1 LPPRLRYP
9 SSILESL
16 ERTSPRPRVAP
27 AIPNETP
34 ALPITAP
41 KAKPQLDLPPP
52 YTLVTL
58 RETGDAFAHACRIA
72 PEAGAGT
79 LVHVGR
85 FDLVEFAL
93 VLEPEEPLA
102 RARRVFFAG
111 MAALA
116 DAIGAVSPPVK
127 PLAFD
132 WPDTILFD
140 GARIG
145 GGRLGW
151 PADCAEDAVPGW
163 LVFSASLTRA
173 RIGIL
178 ESGAAPASTSLEE
191 EHFATGSEAIIE
203 GFARFLM
210 VALDT
215 WNDKG
220 FEPVAAGYLSRLT
233 LPGKSRLDDNG
244 DLVIGGEEEAM
255 LRLPLVPALDEP
267 AWLDRQAGA
276 PRL

>member
-1 LPPRLRYP
+1 MPAASRRRPGPAR
-9 SSILESL
+9 SS
-16 ERTSPRPRVAP
+16 V
-27 AIPNETP
+27 
-34 ALPITAP
+34 
-41 KAKPQLDLPPP
+41 
-52 YTLVTL
+52 
-58 RETGDAFAHACRIA
+58 C
-72 PEAGAGT
+72 
-79 LVHVGR
+79 GR
-85 FDLVEFAL
+85 FDLVEFAV

-151 PADCAEDAVPGW
+151 PADCAEDAVPDW

-191 EHFATGSEAIIE
+191 EHFATGSEAIVE
-203 GFARFLM
+203 SFARYLM

-220 FEPVAAGYLSRLT
+220 FEPVAAGYLARLT
-233 LPGKSRLDDNG
+233 LPAESGGSTTTAISSSAARRRRCCGCRWCRLSR
-244 DLVIGGEEEAM
+244 
-255 LRLPLVPALDEP
+255 P